1 VEPEKIKALINL
13 LDDPNEEIFTTVKQT
28 LLDEGVEA
36 IPELEKAWDL
46 SQELV
51 LQSRIEDIIRNIQ
64 LKIIKNNFSVWAHS
78 EKNDLLEGVYLI
90 AKYQYPDLRFED
102 VREKIEIVKKDVWLE
117 LNENLTALE
126 KVKILNHIIFDI
138 HKFSLN
144 NANFYSPQN
153 SYINIVL
160 ETKKGNP
167 LSLSIIYALIAQSLG
182 LPIYGVNLPKN
193 FILAYKEEISALFA
207 FEEESEAVLFYINP
221 SNKGAVFGRK
231 EIDYFLKQQKL
242 SPEKSFYVPCSNAEI
257 IIRLINNLIASY
269 EKLSYNDKVSDLE
282 EILTVL
288 KSI

>member
-1 VEPEKIKALINL
+1 MEPEKIKALINL

>member
-1 VEPEKIKALINL
+1 MKI
-13 LDDPNEEIFTTVKQT
+13 
-28 LLDEGVEA
+28 
-36 IPELEKAWDL
+36 
-46 SQELV
+46 
-51 LQSRIEDIIRNIQ
+51 
-64 LKIIKNNFSVWAHS
+64 
-78 EKNDLLEGVYLI
+78 
-90 AKYQYPDLRFED
+90 
-102 VREKIEIVKKDVWLE
+102 
-117 LNENLTALE
+117 
-126 KVKILNHIIFDI
+126 
-138 HKFSLN
+138 
-144 NANFYSPQN
+144 
-153 SYINIVL
+153 
-160 ETKKGNP
+160 
-167 LSLSIIYALIAQSLG
+167 
-182 LPIYGVNLPKN
+182 